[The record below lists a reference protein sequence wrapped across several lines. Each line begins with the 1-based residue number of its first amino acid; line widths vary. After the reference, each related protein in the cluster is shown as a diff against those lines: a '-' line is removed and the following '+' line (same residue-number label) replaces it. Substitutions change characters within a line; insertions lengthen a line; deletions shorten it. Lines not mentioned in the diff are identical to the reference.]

1 MLAIKRN
8 KILLI
13 IISIIIVSLF
23 GVASTLVLNK
33 SINLKKSYALKLI
46 GIIEKDEESL
56 LTKEELEDYEI
67 KINQELEKEL
77 NEKKDKFKIKSAY
90 YALGAIEFVKGEN
103 YKSIDYLYEALKYNN
118 YKDVKDTEYEVDIR
132 IYSGLSSNYIKLKKA
147 EEASVFFEEAKKIA
161 LNNNKKEVL
170 SDLYYAKAKVNVIS
184 GNNINTS
191 INLMIKALDYTELD
205 SNKVRNYLYLATLYK
220 LTNEFHLA
228 LDYTVNALEIAME
241 LRDDTLINDC
251 LINLGENYYIKRN
264 YAKTITI
271 YEQFID
277 EYGLENTNNI
287 IDVYGYLA
295 YCYAKKGDYTNY
307 EMYKEKYLNIANES
321 NSIEDLIWLYSNC
334 VELEADFNNLD
345 IAKEYLNKAQDLYEN
360 HSDEGYA
367 NIDLVLE
374 YSREKINYLE
384 NKDYDN
390 TIKIYKSILEKLNNR
405 GVKSDIKDSII
416 KEILVIS
423 YEEEDYESFT
433 EYIKF
438 LEMNKNEEYQ
448 AYTDSIV
455 AKMNNTIKEKEVL
468 RTKIGAIILFV
479 TTIISIGGLI
489 SSIRK
494 NKKINILNLQ
504 LKELNTIDPLTN
516 LYNRRYLNEKFE
528 SIRKDKK
535 EVSFIMIDIDYFK
548 LYNDNYGHI
557 NGDKAL
563 IEVSKI
569 IKSVFKDDM
578 VFRYGGE
585 EFSVI
590 SYKTKE
596 ELIKDVE
603 KLRAEIYNK
612 NIKHEYSKVSD
623 RITLSMGLASS
634 KLSSDDD
641 LIKLNK
647 IADKNL
653 YKSKE
658 QGRNRYT
665 Y

>member
-1 MLAIKRN
+1 
-8 KILLI
+8 
-13 IISIIIVSLF
+13 
-23 GVASTLVLNK
+23 
-33 SINLKKSYALKLI
+33 
-46 GIIEKDEESL
+46 
-56 LTKEELEDYEI
+56 
-67 KINQELEKEL
+67 
-77 NEKKDKFKIKSAY
+77 
-90 YALGAIEFVKGEN
+90 
-103 YKSIDYLYEALKYNN
+103 
-118 YKDVKDTEYEVDIR
+118 
-132 IYSGLSSNYIKLKKA
+132 
-147 EEASVFFEEAKKIA
+147 
-161 LNNNKKEVL
+161 
-170 SDLYYAKAKVNVIS
+170 
-184 GNNINTS
+184 
-191 INLMIKALDYTELD
+191 
-205 SNKVRNYLYLATLYK
+205 
-220 LTNEFHLA
+220 
-228 LDYTVNALEIAME
+228 
-241 LRDDTLINDC
+241 
-251 LINLGENYYIKRN
+251 
-264 YAKTITI
+264 
-271 YEQFID
+271 
-277 EYGLENTNNI
+277 
-287 IDVYGYLA
+287 
-295 YCYAKKGDYTNY
+295 
-307 EMYKEKYLNIANES
+307 
-321 NSIEDLIWLYSNC
+321 
-334 VELEADFNNLD
+334 
-345 IAKEYLNKAQDLYEN
+345 
-360 HSDEGYA
+360 
-367 NIDLVLE
+367 
-374 YSREKINYLE
+374 
-384 NKDYDN
+384 
-390 TIKIYKSILEKLNNR
+390 
-405 GVKSDIKDSII
+405 
-416 KEILVIS
+416 
-423 YEEEDYESFT
+423 
-433 EYIKF
+433 
-438 LEMNKNEEYQ
+438 MNKNEEYQ

-468 RTKIGAIILFV
+468 RTKTGAIILFV

>member
-8 KILLI
+8 KILLT

-23 GVASTLVLNK
+23 GIASTLVLNK

-161 LNNNKKEVL
+161 LNNNKREVL
-170 SDLYYAKAKVNVIS
+170 SDLYYAKAKANVIS
-184 GNNINTS
+184 GHNINTS

>member
-161 LNNNKKEVL
+161 LNNNKREVL
-170 SDLYYAKAKVNVIS
+170 SDLYYAKAKANVIS
-184 GNNINTS
+184 GHNINAS

-205 SNKVRNYLYLATLYK
+205 SNKVRDYLYLATLYK

-360 HSDEGYA
+360 HSDE
-367 NIDLVLE
+367 
-374 YSREKINYLE
+374 
-384 NKDYDN
+384 
-390 TIKIYKSILEKLNNR
+390 
-405 GVKSDIKDSII
+405 
-416 KEILVIS
+416 
-423 YEEEDYESFT
+423 
-433 EYIKF
+433 
-438 LEMNKNEEYQ
+438 
-448 AYTDSIV
+448 
-455 AKMNNTIKEKEVL
+455 
-468 RTKIGAIILFV
+468 
-479 TTIISIGGLI
+479 
-489 SSIRK
+489 
-494 NKKINILNLQ
+494 
-504 LKELNTIDPLTN
+504 
-516 LYNRRYLNEKFE
+516 
-528 SIRKDKK
+528 
-535 EVSFIMIDIDYFK
+535 
-548 LYNDNYGHI
+548 
-557 NGDKAL
+557 
-563 IEVSKI
+563 
-569 IKSVFKDDM
+569 
-578 VFRYGGE
+578 
-585 EFSVI
+585 
-590 SYKTKE
+590 
-596 ELIKDVE
+596 
-603 KLRAEIYNK
+603 
-612 NIKHEYSKVSD
+612 
-623 RITLSMGLASS
+623 
-634 KLSSDDD
+634 
-641 LIKLNK
+641 
-647 IADKNL
+647 
-653 YKSKE
+653 
-658 QGRNRYT
+658 
-665 Y
+665 

>member
-1 MLAIKRN
+1 
-8 KILLI
+8 
-13 IISIIIVSLF
+13 
-23 GVASTLVLNK
+23 
-33 SINLKKSYALKLI
+33 
-46 GIIEKDEESL
+46 
-56 LTKEELEDYEI
+56 
-67 KINQELEKEL
+67 
-77 NEKKDKFKIKSAY
+77 
-90 YALGAIEFVKGEN
+90 
-103 YKSIDYLYEALKYNN
+103 
-118 YKDVKDTEYEVDIR
+118 
-132 IYSGLSSNYIKLKKA
+132 
-147 EEASVFFEEAKKIA
+147 
-161 LNNNKKEVL
+161 
-170 SDLYYAKAKVNVIS
+170 
-184 GNNINTS
+184 
-191 INLMIKALDYTELD
+191 
-205 SNKVRNYLYLATLYK
+205 
-220 LTNEFHLA
+220 
-228 LDYTVNALEIAME
+228 
-241 LRDDTLINDC
+241 
-251 LINLGENYYIKRN
+251 
-264 YAKTITI
+264 
-271 YEQFID
+271 
-277 EYGLENTNNI
+277 
-287 IDVYGYLA
+287 
-295 YCYAKKGDYTNY
+295 
-307 EMYKEKYLNIANES
+307 
-321 NSIEDLIWLYSNC
+321 
-334 VELEADFNNLD
+334 
-345 IAKEYLNKAQDLYEN
+345 
-360 HSDEGYA
+360 
-367 NIDLVLE
+367 
-374 YSREKINYLE
+374 
-384 NKDYDN
+384 
-390 TIKIYKSILEKLNNR
+390 
-405 GVKSDIKDSII
+405 
-416 KEILVIS
+416 
-423 YEEEDYESFT
+423 
-433 EYIKF
+433 
-438 LEMNKNEEYQ
+438 MNKNEEYQ